1 MYRHIRRIHFV
12 GIGGIGMSG
21 IAQVLLNLGYQVSG
35 SDLHPSPLIDQLRR
49 RGGQIRIGHQASYLG
64 AAQVVVTSSAIR
76 KMNPEVHEAIRRG
89 IPVIARAEMLA
100 ELMRLKYGVA
110 IAGSHGKT
118 TTTSL
123 IASVLASGG
132 LDPTIVIGGRL
143 KNLRSN
149 ARLGKGE
156 FLVAEADE
164 SDGSFLHLNPTI
176 AVITNIDPEHM
187 DHYKNFDSLKGT
199 FEEFAKK
206 IPFYG
211 LAVFCADHPVVRDL
225 AKRFEKR
232 SVTYGLNQKADFS
245 ADRIRRRG
253 VGSEFS
259 VSLRGKRLG
268 VIRLNAM
275 PGRHNVLN
283 ALAAIAVAHELGIPF
298 RSVQRGLSTFGG
310 ISRRFEIIREKPV
323 TIMDDY
329 GHHPEEIRA
338 TLRTAR
344 EVWPKKKLW
353 VLFQPHRYSRTKLLL
368 KEFAT
373 AFLEADHL
381 YITEIYAAGEKSI
394 RGVSGKLLAKRVQG
408 RKGHFVPGLSFLAEE
423 VFRKMKR
430 GDVII
435 TLGAGDIWKVG
446 REISKKTDEL
456 THWYHEGRTEKHL
469 SSDPF

>member
-35 SDLHPSPLIDQLRR
+35 SDLSPSPLIGQLRR
-49 RGGQIRIGHQASYLG
+49 RGARIRIGHRANHLG

-76 KMNPEVHEAIRRG
+76 KQNPEVREAIRRG

-123 IASVLASGG
+123 VASLLAAGG
-132 LDPTIVIGGRL
+132 LDPTLVIGGRL

-187 DHYKNFDSLKGT
+187 DHYKDFDSLKET

-211 LAVFCADHPVVRDL
+211 LAVFCVDHPVVREL
-225 AKRFEKR
+225 ARRFDKRF
-232 SVTYGLNQKADFS
+232 VTYGLKEKADFS

-253 VGSEFS
+253 IGSEFS
-259 VSLRGKRLG
+259 VSFSGKRLG
-268 VIRLNAM
+268 RVRLNAM

-298 RSVQRGLSTFGG
+298 RSIQKGLATFRG

-344 EVWPKKKLW
+344 EVWPDKKLR

-368 KEFAT
+368 HDFAG
-373 AFLEADHL
+373 AFSEADHL
-381 YITEIYAAGEKSI
+381 YITEIYGAGEEPI
-394 RGVSGKLLAKRVQG
+394 HGVSGKLLAGKIRG
-408 RKGHFVPGLSFLAEE
+408 RKGHFVPELSSLADTI
-423 VFRKMKR
+423 FRKMKR

-435 TLGAGDIWKVG
+435 TLGAGTIWQVG
-446 REISKKTDEL
+446 REISKRI
-456 THWYHEGRTEKHL
+456 HGFYH
-469 SSDPF
+469 